1 MTRSAN
7 KEDATVNR
15 FCIAKA
21 FLAVGA
27 LAMGGAMAQAPS
39 VTPERLANPEPENW
53 LQFRGE
59 YNGWGHSALDQIDAD
74 NVADLEPVWSF
85 ATGVTEGHQSPPLV
99 NDGVMYVTTPQNQVI
114 ALDAVSGEQIWRYRR
129 DLPDDILQLHPTNRG
144 VGLWEDSLF
153 LATLDT
159 HLVKLDAETGQVDWE
174 VEVGDIYSGYYM
186 TLQPLMVDG
195 MAIVGV
201 SGGEL
206 GIRGYIE
213 AFDVETG
220 DSVWRTYTIP
230 GPGEPGHETWEGD
243 QWERGGGSVWMTGV
257 YDPEAKITYWGIGNG
272 GPWVGEA
279 RPGDNLYA
287 TNLLALDVHSGE
299 IIGNYDYQPSDTW
312 DWDEVSPPFLID
324 DFEWEGRTF
333 DAAVNVARNGYLYLL
348 DRADGALNF
357 VDARPYVHQNVF
369 EGFEEDGRPI
379 YDPEHVP
386 GMGTTT
392 EFCPSL
398 WGGKDWPPAAYN
410 PDLNFVFIPANEN
423 HCGSIEGNEVEY
435 SPGGFYTGASTNF
448 WIRDGAEHIGELQAW
463 NMNTMERAWT
473 VEFESTNWG
482 PVLSTAGGV
491 VFMGGTNDRYF
502 RAFDAETGDTLW
514 EHRTNSGVTGV
525 PSTFMVDGVQYV
537 AVQSG
542 WGVDAQRFQSSVDA
556 DRGTSTD
563 VPQGGTVWVYRLS
576 GM

>member
-1 MTRSAN
+1 M
-7 KEDATVNR
+7 DR
-15 FCIAKA
+15 FGIGRG
-21 FLAVGA
+21 FLVVGA
-27 LAMGGAMAQAPS
+27 LSMGVAMAQAPS
-39 VTPERLANPEPENW
+39 VTPERLAQPESENW

-59 YNGWGHSALDQIDAD
+59 YNGWGHSALDQIDAE
-74 NVADLEPVWSF
+74 NVAELEPVWSF
-85 ATGVTEGHQSPPLV
+85 ATGVTEGHQAPPLV

-129 DLPDDILQLHPTNRG
+129 DLADDILQLHPTNRG

-213 AFDVETG
+213 AFDVEAG

-230 GPGEPGHETWEGD
+230 GPGEPGNETWEGD

-257 YDPEAKITYWGIGNG
+257 YDPDAEITYWGIGNG
-272 GPWVGEA
+272 GPWVGAA

-287 TNLLALDVHSGE
+287 TNLLALDVHTGE
-299 IIGNYDYQPSDTW
+299 ILGNYDYQPSDSW

-324 DFEWEGRTF
+324 DFEWDGRTF

-348 DRADGALNF
+348 DRANGELDFVNAL
-357 VDARPYVHQNVF
+357 PYVQQNVF

-379 YDPEHVP
+379 YDPERVP
-386 GMGTTT
+386 GIGTTT

-410 PDLNFVFIPANEN
+410 PDLNYVFIPANEN
-423 HCGSIEGNEVEY
+423 HCGSIEGTEVEY
-435 SPGGFYTGASTNF
+435 SPGGFYTGASTDF

-463 NMNTMERAWT
+463 DMDTMEQAWT

-502 RAFDAETGDTLW
+502 RAFDAETGEILW

-542 WGVDAQRFQSSVDA
+542 WGVDAQRFQSAVDA

-563 VPQGGTVWVYRLS
+563 VPQGGTVWVYRLPD
-576 GM
+576 M